1 MFMYE
6 LLYTSVAHK
15 KLTEDDLLDIMTS
28 AKKNN
33 SAIGVT
39 GMLVY
44 YDCEI
49 MQILEGDKLVV
60 ESLFKRISQDERHT
74 LVKAFYSGDIKERA
88 FSNWCMESVIL
99 DEHKL
104 KKYLYSDRELEA
116 ENPLQHMVNSNPNQG
131 KKIFLTLRDT
141 L

>member
-1 MFMYE
+1 MYE
-6 LLYTSVAHK
+6 LLYTSVARK
-15 KLTEDDLLDIMTS
+15 KLTEDALLDIMTD

-33 SAIGVT
+33 SVMGVT

-49 MQILEGDKLVV
+49 MQILEGDKLTV
-60 ESLFKRISQDERHT
+60 ESLYKKISQDERHS
-74 LVKAFYSGDIKERA
+74 LVEVFYRGEITERA
-88 FSNWCMESVIL
+88 FNNWSMESVIL
-99 DEHKL
+99 DEQKL
-104 KKYLYSDRELEA
+104 KKYLYSDIELVSD
-116 ENPLQHMVNSNPNQG
+116 NPLQHMIKSNPNQG

>member
-1 MFMYE
+1 MYE
-6 LLYTSVAHK
+6 LLYTSVARK
-15 KLTEDDLLDIMTS
+15 KLTEDTLLDIMTD

-33 SAIGVT
+33 SAMGVT

-49 MQILEGDKLVV
+49 MQILEGNKLAV
-60 ESLFKRISQDERHT
+60 ESLYKKISQDERHS
-74 LVKAFYSGDIKERA
+74 LVEVFYSGEIKERA
-88 FSNWCMESVIL
+88 FNNWSMESVIL
-99 DEHKL
+99 DEQKL
-104 KKYLYSDRELEA
+104 KKYLYSDHELVP
-116 ENPLQHMVNSNPNQG
+116 ENPLQHMVKSNPNQG

>member
-1 MFMYE
+1 MYE
-6 LLYTSVAHK
+6 LLYTSVARK
-15 KLTEDDLLDIMTS
+15 KLTENELLDIMTS

-33 SAIGVT
+33 SLIGVT

-49 MQILEGDKLVV
+49 MQILEGDKSAVQA
-60 ESLFKRISQDERHT
+60 LFKKISQDERHT
-74 LVKAFYSGDIKERA
+74 LVKVFYSGEIKERS

-99 DEHKL
+99 DEQKL
-104 KKYLYSDRELEA
+104 KKYVYSDKELVS
-116 ENPLQHMVNSNPNQG
+116 ENPLQHMVNCNPNQG
-131 KKIFLTLRDT
+131 RKIFLTLKEA

>member
-1 MFMYE
+1 MYE
-6 LLYTSVAHK
+6 LLYTSVARK
-15 KLTEDDLLDIMTS
+15 KLTEDALLDIMTD

-33 SAIGVT
+33 SAMGVT

-49 MQILEGDKLVV
+49 MQILEGDKLAV
-60 ESLFKRISQDERHT
+60 ESLYKKISQDERHS
-74 LVKAFYSGDIKERA
+74 LVEVFYRGEIKERA
-88 FSNWCMESVIL
+88 FNNWSMESVIL
-99 DEHKL
+99 DEQKL
-104 KKYLYSDRELEA
+104 KKYLYSDIDLVSD
-116 ENPLQHMVNSNPNQG
+116 NPLQHMIKSNPNQG